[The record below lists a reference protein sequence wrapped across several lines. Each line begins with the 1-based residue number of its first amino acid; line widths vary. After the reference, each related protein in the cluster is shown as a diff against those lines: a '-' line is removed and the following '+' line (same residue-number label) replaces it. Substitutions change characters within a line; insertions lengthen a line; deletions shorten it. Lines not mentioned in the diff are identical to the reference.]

1 MGLDGRREFL
11 LVGHISLTL
20 ASATDSG
27 GRTRNVEIYLVEIE
41 PFGELWKWKPYV
53 PGYTSLEWNFCITE
67 LGGEDGR
74 SGLGSGTRDSFFF
87 FFTTLTTFS

>member
-67 LGGEDGR
+67 LGGGR
-74 SGLGSGTRDSFFF
+74 MEGVVLVQVPETHFF